1 MPWQHT
7 LKNICQDQRHDL
19 WSRSENAVRPVACR
33 KFASR
38 LKLMMG
44 QHCKSILQVA
54 EIAPPRYAV
63 RPVAVVAQTTL
74 ALSEVISDLM
84 ASIVHYQDDS
94 ENAI

>member
-1 MPWQHT
+1 
-7 LKNICQDQRHDL
+7 
-19 WSRSENAVRPVACR
+19 
-33 KFASR
+33 
-38 LKLMMG
+38 MG

-54 EIAPPRYAV
+54 AIAPPRYAV